1 MINIYQSL
9 DGKIDY
15 KNSVGNLNL
24 FIAKTKIL
32 IGFVLLIL
40 AK

>member
-15 KNSVGNLNL
+15 KNRVGNLNL